1 MADMTTTEAHED
13 FGELLERVSAG
24 NERVLLRR
32 DDQPI
37 AAMVPVE
44 DYEMLERIKAAGQE
58 WFWTERWQQME
69 RESDESYAAGQ
80 YIVHDDIDSFF
91 AALDAA
97 VGETSQS

>member
-1 MADMTTTEAHED
+1 MADMSTTEAHQD

-69 RESDESYAAGQ
+69 READEDYAAGR
-80 YIVHDDIDSFF
+80 YKTFDNVDDFLAD
-91 AALDAA
+91 LDAA
-97 VGETSQS
+97 VKEHEEG

>member
-1 MADMTTTEAHED
+1 MADMTTTEAHQD
-13 FGELLERVSAG
+13 FGELLERVSTG

-80 YIVHDDIDSFF
+80 YTVHDDIDSFF
-91 AALDAA
+91 ATLDAA